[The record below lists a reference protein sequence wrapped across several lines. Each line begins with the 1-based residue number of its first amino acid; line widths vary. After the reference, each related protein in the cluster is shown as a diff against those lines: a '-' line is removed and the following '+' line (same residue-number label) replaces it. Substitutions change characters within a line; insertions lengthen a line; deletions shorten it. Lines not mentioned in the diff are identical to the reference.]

1 MLLASSILAFSL
13 LDAPASEQVRV
24 NAARTAFESDD
35 FATAVQGFEGLAR
48 DYPASPRYHYYA
60 GLAREHAGQD
70 SHAYFHMR
78 VFLASEAG
86 SADERKLAAQRAAAI
101 TRRTTRVRLQLPV
114 NTEGSALRVTYRGP
128 KSQAIRPIV
137 VVPLSA
143 LPRVDTRP
151 ELALEPGEWE
161 LAVDPA
167 VLGDEQIEPTT
178 VTITASEPTAAVR
191 LKTSKAPQLPV
202 TLDLDRKGHLR
213 RKITVEL
220 RREGSTAPPIVL
232 TTGDTKLHTTLP
244 LGAWS
249 YKASGRGFK
258 TSEGSFS
265 VARPVHETLTLRS
278 DIDDAERLRRRRL
291 GLGLLGTGVVTAAI
305 GTAVMVI
312 AKAEQDRILK
322 PDISTSSN
330 RDADHFVY
338 ANTGL
343 GLLGG
348 TTGLWIAATSS
359 SIRRS
364 RGWIP
369 EMTLGA
375 LATIAGTA
383 WFGVAQR
390 SIPDTVVMPDPIPTF
405 KSHPGLLASAFV
417 VGVGIGLLGGAIT
430 GLLSTR
436 NTEKSSRRASFHISP
451 SPKYPALTFSLAF

>member
-101 TRRTTRVRLQLPV
+101 ARRTTRVRLQLPV

-128 KSQAIRPIV
+128 KSQAIRPVV

-191 LKTSKAPQLPV
+191 LKTSKALQLPV

-291 GLGLLGTGVVTAAI
+291 GLGLAALGIVTASSGIALLAYSPHRIADDFASETPGYKHGTTFAVSGSGLLGATTGAWIAAASSPANPQRVWITEIILGGLMMGIGGGWFGKIYNKADLDIQHSELPKNIGDLPPQALVSAFILGTGA
-305 GTAVMVI
+305 
-312 AKAEQDRILK
+312 
-322 PDISTSSN
+322 
-330 RDADHFVY
+330 
-338 ANTGL
+338 
-343 GLLGG
+343 
-348 TTGLWIAATSS
+348 
-359 SIRRS
+359 
-364 RGWIP
+364 
-369 EMTLGA
+369 
-375 LATIAGTA
+375 
-383 WFGVAQR
+383 
-390 SIPDTVVMPDPIPTF
+390 
-405 KSHPGLLASAFV
+405 
-417 VGVGIGLLGGAIT
+417 GLLGGASLGAIF
-430 GLLSTR
+430 SRKSR
-436 NTEKSSRRASFHISP
+436 NTQTRASLKLQPTLSHTTITLRIKF
-451 SPKYPALTFSLAF
+451 